1 MERVLTQLNQL
12 IWGQGMTVLLILS
25 ALYFVCFARRYPLMR
40 VKRRSSGEPK
50 SKDAFFTA
58 LAGTLGIG
66 GMVGVAAALAMGG
79 AGAVFWM
86 GVSALAGMVL
96 KYVEVTLSCASQ
108 VKTAQGWR
116 GGAMVILEKLRH
128 PAAAACFC
136 LCCMAAAFAMGALVP
151 ASSVCAA
158 LHLSLIHI

>member
-1 MERVLTQLNQL
+1 
-12 IWGQGMTVLLILS
+12 
-25 ALYFVCFARRYPLMR
+25 MR
-40 VKRRSSGEPK
+40 VKRRSSGDQK

-96 KYVEVTLSCASQ
+96 KDVEVTLSCASQ
-108 VKTAQGWR
+108 VKTAQGRR
-116 GGAMVILEKLRH
+116 GGALVLLVKL
-128 PAAAACFC
+128 P
-136 LCCMAAAFAMGALVP
+136 
-151 ASSVCAA
+151 
-158 LHLSLIHI
+158 

>member
-40 VKRRSSGEPK
+40 VKRRSSGEQK

-108 VKTAQGWR
+108 VKRRRAG
-116 GGAMVILEKLRH
+116 
-128 PAAAACFC
+128 AAARW
-136 LCCMAAAFAMGALVP
+136 
-151 ASSVCAA
+151 
-158 LHLSLIHI
+158 